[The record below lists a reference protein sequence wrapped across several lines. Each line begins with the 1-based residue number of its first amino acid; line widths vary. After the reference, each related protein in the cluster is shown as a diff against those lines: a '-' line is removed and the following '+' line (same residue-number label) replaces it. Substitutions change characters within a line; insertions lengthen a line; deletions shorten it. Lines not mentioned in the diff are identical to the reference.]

1 MSGKCCAVSI
11 GSGQENK
18 RADEGE
24 ARRPLADGREE
35 AASMSAEP
43 TAVDGQGEGPSN
55 KLVESMEVE
64 DSKPAA
70 STEST
75 AVDGQ
80 NGAEATPQGAE
91 PTPVDGDRHA
101 EPGNKPTAST
111 AVDGQKAAEAT
122 PQGSNKQAE
131 PTGHE
136 EPGNKPVECTEV
148 EGSKQKGSTAVDGNM
163 SGVRRGAA
171 ASPSSGSRQLAKI
184 CQAKDRVEV
193 FRIQVYSSFI
203 ITCLDVKC
211 SPLSLMDA
219 RNPHALMF
227 QELVELS
234 SDDEAPQKSKCEENL
249 RAELVELVAKLR

>member
-1 MSGKCCAVSI
+1 M
-11 GSGQENK
+11 
-18 RADEGE
+18 
-24 ARRPLADGREE
+24 
-35 AASMSAEP
+35 
-43 TAVDGQGEGPSN
+43 
-55 KLVESMEVE
+55 
-64 DSKPAA
+64 
-70 STEST
+70 
-75 AVDGQ
+75 
-80 NGAEATPQGAE
+80 
-91 PTPVDGDRHA
+91 
-101 EPGNKPTAST
+101 
-111 AVDGQKAAEAT
+111 
-122 PQGSNKQAE
+122 
-131 PTGHE
+131 
-136 EPGNKPVECTEV
+136 ECTEV